1 MPTTPCADAPPGL
14 AVFAALTDLPPAAR
28 ALFDRA
34 PGRDLFCTT
43 AWFETV
49 LACSMAA
56 DATPRFVV
64 CGGAGGEAARP
75 VALLPMQAHAGGRS
89 LASLTTLYTCR
100 YQPLCDP
107 GADAAALA
115 AGFASFARYCRAWP
129 TVRLDALD
137 ADAPWLPALLS
148 GAAAAGLASRQFA
161 HFGNWHEP
169 VAGLDWAGYLAARP
183 GQLRETVR
191 RRLARATRAGGRFQ
205 LVTGGDALEPGITAY
220 QSVYA
225 RSWKPVEPFPLFNV
239 ALMRATAE
247 RGLLRLGLYW
257 RNDRPVAAQLWVV
270 ENAEATVLKLAH
282 DEAAK
287 AESPGTVLTALM
299 LRHLLDHEHV
309 GRIDFGR
316 GDDPYKRLW
325 AGQRRQRIG
334 VVLANPRHP
343 RGLAFLGRHAL
354 GRVRQALSGA
364 A

>member
-1 MPTTPCADAPPGL
+1 VFGAL
-14 AVFAALTDLPPAAR
+14 ADLPPAAR

-34 PGRDLFCTT
+34 PDRDLFCTT

-49 LACSMAA
+49 LAYGMAA
-56 DATPRFVV
+56 GATPRFVV
-64 CGGAGGEAARP
+64 CGGAGGEAAGP
-75 VALLPMQAHAGGRS
+75 VALLPMQVQAGGRG
-89 LASLTTLYTCR
+89 LANLTTPYTCR

-107 GADAAALA
+107 GADAATLTA
-115 AGFASFARYCRAWP
+115 AFTKFARYCRAWP

-137 ADAPWLPALLS
+137 ADAPWLPALLKA
-148 GAAAAGLASRQFA
+148 AAAAGLANRQFA

-169 VAGLDWAGYLAARP
+169 VAGLDWARYLAARQ
-183 GQLRETVR
+183 GALRETIR
-191 RRLARATRAGGRFQ
+191 RRLARATREGGRFE
-205 LVTGGDALEPGITAY
+205 LVTGGDALEPGIAAY

-225 RSWKPVEPFPLFNV
+225 RSWKPEEPFPQFNA

-257 RNDRPVAAQLWVV
+257 RDDRPMAAQLWIV
-270 ENAEATVLKLAH
+270 ENAQATVLKLAH

-299 LRHLLDHEHV
+299 LRHLLDQEHV

-325 AGQRRQRIG
+325 AGERRQRIG
-334 VVLANPRHP
+334 VVLVNPRHP

-354 GRVRQALSGA
+354 GRVRQALGGVRHA
-364 A
+364 PTG